1 MRLNKSLISSG
12 IKIFIFLNL
21 YVVYIREG
29 GKGRATKKKNFFLT
43 LFLTK
48 KQGGG
53 VRP

>member
-29 GKGRATKKKNFFLT
+29 GKGRATKKKNFLKLIFL
-43 LFLTK
+43 K
-48 KQGGG
+48 KSSFGH
-53 VRP
+53 